1 MVASDAD
8 RADRA
13 AVTLSADD
21 RLDIFEVLTQAD
33 SAATSRDA
41 DAYVAL
47 FTDDAVLD
55 GGMGEHRGKSILQ
68 QSVGPIWQAEGKMSV
83 HLTLNA
89 VVRGVEGQ
97 PDHAVATSVLLI
109 LTGVPVTS
117 IHSVSSIVQHLVKK
131 GTEWQIEH
139 RSVRLL

>member
-1 MVASDAD
+1 
-8 RADRA
+8 
-13 AVTLSADD
+13 VTLSADD
-21 RLDIFEVLTQAD
+21 RLDILEILAQAD

-47 FTDDAVLD
+47 FTEDAVLD
-55 GGMGEHRGKSILQ
+55 GGMGEHRGKGILR

-89 VVRGVEGQ
+89 IVREVKGR
-97 PDHAVATSVLLI
+97 PDQAVATSILLI
-109 LTGVPVTS
+109 LTGEPVTS
-117 IHSVSSIVQHLVKK
+117 VHSVSSIVQHLIRK
-131 GTEWQIEH
+131 GTEWRIDH